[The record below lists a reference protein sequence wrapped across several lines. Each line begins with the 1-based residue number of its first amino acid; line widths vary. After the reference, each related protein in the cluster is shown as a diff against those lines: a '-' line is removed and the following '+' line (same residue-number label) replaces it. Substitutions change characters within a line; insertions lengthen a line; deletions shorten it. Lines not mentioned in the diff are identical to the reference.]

1 MLRLL
6 ILLLVLANCVYFAWT
21 QGALTQLGLG
31 LAPTQQANPERLEQQ
46 VLPELLLVAP
56 ATSTPAALTTPPT
69 PTDATSAP
77 AR

>member
-21 QGALTQLGLG
+21 QGALTQLGL
-31 LAPTQQANPERLEQQ
+31 APTQQANPERLEQQ
-46 VLPELLLVAP
+46 VLPELLLVTP
-56 ATSTPAALTTPPT
+56 ATSVPAALTTPPT
-69 PTDATSAP
+69 PTNATSAP

>member
-21 QGALTQLGLG
+21 QGALTQLGL
-31 LAPTQQANPERLEQQ
+31 APTHQADPERLQQQ
-46 VLPELLLVAP
+46 VLPELLLVMP
-56 ATSTPAALTTPPT
+56 ATSSPAVLTTPPT
-69 PTDATSAP
+69 PTDTASAP